1 MIKSIE
7 LENFRK
13 FETLSIN
20 TESKIVILTGP
31 NAIGKTSVLESIYLI
46 STSKSHRTNDI
57 EDVIE
62 ENKNYSIIKINSNK
76 RFKLVLSNEG
86 RKSFINDKEYSK
98 LSEFIGNLNVLMF
111 SPSDI
116 ELITGQKGTRRR
128 FLDIEI
134 SLLDKMY
141 LKEITAYR
149 KLLKE
154 RNEILKIYKEE
165 NKLMLDVITG
175 QLIEMIDLISNKRI
189 KFIEQINSILK
200 NVSKKLECENINLN
214 YLPTYDLNNIKKSF
228 DNKLAY
234 DLISKTTNIG
244 LHRDD
249 FEIYINDKSIQTFG
263 SEGQMR
269 NTILAIKLAIMEI
282 YKKENKD
289 IILLLDDVFASIDQ
303 KRINKIMEYIKLE
316 KQTFITTTSL
326 FNIPDELLKEA
337 KIIKL

>member
-1 MIKSIE
+1 MIKNIE

-13 FETLSIN
+13 FKSLNIN

-31 NAIGKTSVLESIYLI
+31 NAIGKTSVLESIYLT
-46 STSKSHRTNDI
+46 STSKSHRTA
-57 EDVIE
+57 ELKDVIE
-62 ENKNYSIIKINSNK
+62 ENSEYSIIKINSNK
-76 RFKLVLSNEG
+76 RFKLVLSKDG
-86 RKSFINDKEYSK
+86 RKSFINEKEYSK
-98 LSEFIGNLNVLMF
+98 LSDFIGNLNVMMF
-111 SPSDI
+111 SPLDI

-134 SLLDKMY
+134 SLLDKLY

-154 RNEILKIYKEE
+154 RNELLKLYKEE
-165 NKLMLDVITG
+165 NKLMLDVITN
-175 QLIEMIDLISNKRI
+175 QLIEILNVVANKRI
-189 KFIEQINSILK
+189 RFINLINDYLK
-200 NVSKKLECENINLN
+200 GISNKLECESIELN
-214 YLPTYDLNNIKKSF
+214 YLPTYDLKNINKSF
-228 DNKLAY
+228 ENKLAY

-249 FEIYINDKSIQTFG
+249 FEIKINNKDISSFG

-303 KRINKIMEYIKLE
+303 KRINKIMEYIKTE

-326 FNIPDELLKEA
+326 FNILDELLKEA

>member
-1 MIKSIE
+1 MIKNIE

-13 FETLSIN
+13 FKSLNIN

-31 NAIGKTSVLESIYLI
+31 NAIGKTSVLESIYLT
-46 STSKSHRTNDI
+46 STSKSHRTT
-57 EDVIE
+57 ELKDVIE
-62 ENKNYSIIKINSNK
+62 ENSEYSIIKINSNK
-76 RFKLVLSNEG
+76 RFKLVLSKDG
-86 RKSFINDKEYSK
+86 RKSFINEKEYSK
-98 LSEFIGNLNVLMF
+98 LSDFIGNLNVMMF
-111 SPSDI
+111 SPLDI

-134 SLLDKMY
+134 SLLDKLY

-154 RNEILKIYKEE
+154 RNELIKLYKEE
-165 NKLMLDVITG
+165 NKLMLDVITN
-175 QLIEMIDLISNKRI
+175 QLIEILNVVANKRI
-189 KFIEQINSILK
+189 RFINLINDYLK
-200 NVSKKLECENINLN
+200 CISNKLECESIELN
-214 YLPTYDLNNIKKSF
+214 YLPTYDLKNINKSF
-228 DNKLAY
+228 ENKLAY

-249 FEIYINDKSIQTFG
+249 FEIKINNKDISSFG

-303 KRINKIMEYIKLE
+303 KRINKIMEYIKTE

>member
-1 MIKSIE
+1 MIKNIE

-13 FETLSIN
+13 FKSLNIN

-31 NAIGKTSVLESIYLI
+31 NAIGKTSVLESIYLT
-46 STSKSHRTNDI
+46 STSKSHRTT
-57 EDVIE
+57 ELKDVIE
-62 ENKNYSIIKINSNK
+62 ENSEYSIIKINSNK
-76 RFKLVLSNEG
+76 RFKLVLSKDG
-86 RKSFINDKEYSK
+86 RKSFINEKEYSK
-98 LSEFIGNLNVLMF
+98 LSDFIGNLNVMMF
-111 SPSDI
+111 SPLDI

-134 SLLDKMY
+134 SLLDKLY

-154 RNEILKIYKEE
+154 RNELLKLYKEE
-165 NKLMLDVITG
+165 NKLMLDVITN
-175 QLIEMIDLISNKRI
+175 QLIEILNVVANKRI
-189 KFIEQINSILK
+189 RFINLINDYLK
-200 NVSKKLECENINLN
+200 GISNKLECESIELN
-214 YLPTYDLNNIKKSF
+214 YLPTYDLKNINKSF
-228 DNKLAY
+228 ENKLAY

-249 FEIYINDKSIQTFG
+249 FEIKINDKDISSFG

-303 KRINKIMEYIKLE
+303 KRINKIMEYIKTE

>member
-1 MIKSIE
+1 MIKNIE

-13 FETLSIN
+13 FKSLNIN

-46 STSKSHRTNDI
+46 STSKSHRTT
-57 EDVIE
+57 ELKDVIE
-62 ENKNYSIIKINSNK
+62 EQSDYSIIKVNSNK
-76 RFKLVLSNEG
+76 RFKMVLSKDG
-86 RKSFINDKEYSK
+86 RKSFINEKEYSK
-98 LSEFIGNLNVLMF
+98 LSDFIGNLNVMMF
-111 SPSDI
+111 SPLDI
-116 ELITGQKGTRRR
+116 ELINGQKGTRRR

-134 SLLDKMY
+134 SLLDKVY

-154 RNEILKIYKEE
+154 RNELLKLYEEE
-165 NKLMLDVITG
+165 NKLMLDVITN
-175 QLIEMIDLISNKRI
+175 QLIELLSVVANKRI
-189 KFIEQINSILK
+189 RFINLVNEHLK
-200 NVSKKLECENINLN
+200 VITKRLECEKIELN
-214 YLPTYDLNNIKKSF
+214 YLPTYDLNNIHKSF
-228 DNKLAY
+228 KNKLAY
-234 DLISKTTNIG
+234 DLLSKTTNIG

-249 FEIYINDKSIQTFG
+249 FEIKINDKDISSFG

>member
-62 ENKNYSIIKINSNK
+62 ENKNYSIIKINSDK

-154 RNEILKIYKEE
+154 RNEILKVYKEE

-249 FEIYINDKSIQTFG
+249 FEIYINDKSIKTFG

>member
-1 MIKSIE
+1 MIKNIE

-13 FETLSIN
+13 FKTLNIN

-31 NAIGKTSVLESIYLI
+31 NAIGKTSVLESIYLT
-46 STSKSHRTNDI
+46 STSKSHRTT
-57 EDVIE
+57 ELKDVIE
-62 ENKNYSIIKINSNK
+62 ENSEYSIIKINSNK
-76 RFKLVLSNEG
+76 RFKLVLSKDG
-86 RKSFINDKEYSK
+86 RKSFINEKEYSK
-98 LSEFIGNLNVLMF
+98 LSDFIGNLNVMMF
-111 SPSDI
+111 SPLDI

-134 SLLDKMY
+134 SLLDKLY

-154 RNEILKIYKEE
+154 RNELLKLYKEE
-165 NKLMLDVITG
+165 NKLMLDVITN
-175 QLIEMIDLISNKRI
+175 QLIEILSVVANKRI
-189 KFIEQINSILK
+189 RFINLINDYLK
-200 NVSKKLECENINLN
+200 VISNKLECESIELN
-214 YLPTYDLNNIKKSF
+214 YLPTYDLKKINKSF
-228 DNKLAY
+228 ENKLAY

-249 FEIYINDKSIQTFG
+249 FEIKINNKDISSFG

-303 KRINKIMEYIKLE
+303 KRINKIMEYIKTE

>member
-1 MIKSIE
+1 MIKNIE

-13 FETLSIN
+13 FKSLNID

-31 NAIGKTSVLESIYLI
+31 NAIGKTSVLESVYLI
-46 STSKSHRTNDI
+46 STSKSHRTTELKDL
-57 EDVIE
+57 IE
-62 ENKNYSIIKINSNK
+62 ENSEYSIIKVNSNK
-76 RFKLVLSNEG
+76 RFKMVLSKEG
-86 RKSFINDKEYSK
+86 RKSFINEKEYSK
-98 LSEFIGNLNVLMF
+98 LSDFIGNLNVMMF
-111 SPSDI
+111 SPLDI
-116 ELITGQKGTRRR
+116 ELINGQKGTRRR

-134 SLLDKMY
+134 SLLDKTY

-154 RNEILKIYKEE
+154 RNEILKLFKEE

-175 QLIEMIDLISNKRI
+175 QLIEILNVVVNKRI
-189 KFIEQINSILK
+189 RFINLINDYLKQISN
-200 NVSKKLECENINLN
+200 KLECEKIELK
-214 YLPTYDLNNIKKSF
+214 YLPTYDLNNIRKSF
-228 DNKLAY
+228 DSKLSY
-234 DLISKTTNIG
+234 DIVSKTTNIG

-249 FEIYINDKSIQTFG
+249 FEIKINGKEISSFG

-282 YKKENKD
+282 YKKDNKE

-303 KRINKIMEYIKLE
+303 KRINKIMEYIKTE

>member
-1 MIKSIE
+1 MIKNIE

-13 FETLSIN
+13 FKSLNIN

-31 NAIGKTSVLESIYLI
+31 NAIGKTSVLESIYLT
-46 STSKSHRTNDI
+46 STSKSHRTT
-57 EDVIE
+57 ELKDVIE
-62 ENKNYSIIKINSNK
+62 ENSEYSIIKINSNK
-76 RFKLVLSNEG
+76 RFKLVLSKDG
-86 RKSFINDKEYSK
+86 RKSFINEKEYSK
-98 LSEFIGNLNVLMF
+98 LSDFIGNLNVMMF
-111 SPSDI
+111 SPLDI

-134 SLLDKMY
+134 SLLDKLY

-154 RNEILKIYKEE
+154 RNELLKLYKEE
-165 NKLMLDVITG
+165 NKLMLDVITN
-175 QLIEMIDLISNKRI
+175 QLIEILNVVANKRI
-189 KFIEQINSILK
+189 RFINLINDYLK
-200 NVSKKLECENINLN
+200 NISNKLECESIELN
-214 YLPTYDLNNIKKSF
+214 YLPTYDLKNISKSF
-228 DNKLAY
+228 ENKLAY

-249 FEIYINDKSIQTFG
+249 FEIKINNKDISSFG

>member
-1 MIKSIE
+1 M
-7 LENFRK
+7 
-13 FETLSIN
+13 
-20 TESKIVILTGP
+20 P
-31 NAIGKTSVLESIYLI
+31 
-46 STSKSHRTNDI
+46 
-57 EDVIE
+57 
-62 ENKNYSIIKINSNK
+62 
-76 RFKLVLSNEG
+76 
-86 RKSFINDKEYSK
+86 
-98 LSEFIGNLNVLMF
+98 
-111 SPSDI
+111 
-116 ELITGQKGTRRR
+116 
-128 FLDIEI
+128 LDI
-134 SLLDKMY
+134 LLFTFFTGGK
-141 LKEITAYR
+141 
-149 KLLKE
+149 
-154 RNEILKIYKEE
+154 RNNCGL
-165 NKLMLDVITG
+165 G
-175 QLIEMIDLISNKRI
+175 QSLIEMNNLISNKRI

-249 FEIYINDKSIQTFG
+249 FEIYINDKLIQTFG

>member
-1 MIKSIE
+1 MIKNIE

-13 FETLSIN
+13 FKSLNIN

-31 NAIGKTSVLESIYLI
+31 NAIGKTSVLESIYLT
-46 STSKSHRTNDI
+46 STSKSHRTT
-57 EDVIE
+57 ELKDVIE
-62 ENKNYSIIKINSNK
+62 ENSEYSIIKINSNK
-76 RFKLVLSNEG
+76 RFKLVLSKDG
-86 RKSFINDKEYSK
+86 RKSFINEKEYSK
-98 LSEFIGNLNVLMF
+98 LSDFIGNLNVMMF
-111 SPSDI
+111 SPLDI

-134 SLLDKMY
+134 SLLDKLY

-154 RNEILKIYKEE
+154 RNELLKLYKEE
-165 NKLMLDVITG
+165 NKLMLDVITN
-175 QLIEMIDLISNKRI
+175 QLIEILNVVANKRI
-189 KFIEQINSILK
+189 RFINLINDYLK
-200 NVSKKLECENINLN
+200 VISNKLECESIELN
-214 YLPTYDLNNIKKSF
+214 YLPTYDLKNINKSF
-228 DNKLAY
+228 ENKLAY

-249 FEIYINDKSIQTFG
+249 FEIKINDKDISSFG

-303 KRINKIMEYIKLE
+303 KRINKIMEYIKTE

>member
-1 MIKSIE
+1 MIKNIE

-13 FETLSIN
+13 FKSLNIN

-31 NAIGKTSVLESIYLI
+31 NAIGKTSVLESIYLT
-46 STSKSHRTNDI
+46 STSKSHRTT
-57 EDVIE
+57 ELKDVIE
-62 ENKNYSIIKINSNK
+62 ENSEYSIIKINSNK
-76 RFKLVLSNEG
+76 RFKLVLSKDG
-86 RKSFINDKEYSK
+86 RKSFINEKEYSK
-98 LSEFIGNLNVLMF
+98 LSDFIGNLNVMMF
-111 SPSDI
+111 SPLDI

-134 SLLDKMY
+134 SLLDKLY

-154 RNEILKIYKEE
+154 RNELLKLYKEE
-165 NKLMLDVITG
+165 NKLMLDVITN
-175 QLIEMIDLISNKRI
+175 QLIEILNVVANKRI
-189 KFIEQINSILK
+189 RFINLINDYLK
-200 NVSKKLECENINLN
+200 GISNKLECESIELN
-214 YLPTYDLNNIKKSF
+214 YLPTYDLKNINKSF
-228 DNKLAY
+228 ENKLAY

-249 FEIYINDKSIQTFG
+249 FEIKINDKDISSFG

>member
-1 MIKSIE
+1 MIKNIE

-13 FETLSIN
+13 FKSLNIN

-31 NAIGKTSVLESIYLI
+31 NAIGKTSVLESIYLT
-46 STSKSHRTNDI
+46 STSKSHRTT
-57 EDVIE
+57 ELKDVIE
-62 ENKNYSIIKINSNK
+62 ENSEYSIIKINSNK
-76 RFKLVLSNEG
+76 RFKLVLSKDG
-86 RKSFINDKEYSK
+86 RKSFINEKEYSK
-98 LSEFIGNLNVLMF
+98 LSDFIGNLNVMMF
-111 SPSDI
+111 SPLDI

-134 SLLDKMY
+134 SLLDKLY

-154 RNEILKIYKEE
+154 RNELLKLYKEE
-165 NKLMLDVITG
+165 NKLMLDVITN
-175 QLIEMIDLISNKRI
+175 QLIEILSVVANKRI
-189 KFIEQINSILK
+189 RFINLINDYLK
-200 NVSKKLECENINLN
+200 GISNKLECESIELN
-214 YLPTYDLNNIKKSF
+214 YLPTYDLKNINKSF
-228 DNKLAY
+228 ENKLAY

-249 FEIYINDKSIQTFG
+249 FEIKINDKDISSFG

-303 KRINKIMEYIKLE
+303 KRINKIMEYIKTE

>member
-1 MIKSIE
+1 MIKNIE

-13 FETLSIN
+13 FKSLNIN

-31 NAIGKTSVLESIYLI
+31 NAIGKTSVLESIYLT
-46 STSKSHRTNDI
+46 STSKSHRTT
-57 EDVIE
+57 ELKDVIE
-62 ENKNYSIIKINSNK
+62 ENSEYSIIKINSNK
-76 RFKLVLSNEG
+76 RFKLVLSKDG
-86 RKSFINDKEYSK
+86 RKSFINEKEYSK
-98 LSEFIGNLNVLMF
+98 LSDFIGNLNVMMF
-111 SPSDI
+111 SPLDI

-134 SLLDKMY
+134 SLLDKLY

-154 RNEILKIYKEE
+154 RNELIKLYKEE
-165 NKLMLDVITG
+165 NKLMLDVITN
-175 QLIEMIDLISNKRI
+175 QLIEILNVVANKRI
-189 KFIEQINSILK
+189 RFINLINDYLK
-200 NVSKKLECENINLN
+200 GISNKLECESIELN
-214 YLPTYDLNNIKKSF
+214 YLPTYDLKNINKSF
-228 DNKLAY
+228 ENKLAY

-249 FEIYINDKSIQTFG
+249 FEIKINDKDISSFG

-303 KRINKIMEYIKLE
+303 KRINKIMEYIKTE

>member
-1 MIKSIE
+1 MIKNIE

-13 FETLSIN
+13 FKSLNIN

-31 NAIGKTSVLESIYLI
+31 NAIGKTSVLESIYLT
-46 STSKSHRTNDI
+46 STSKSHRTT
-57 EDVIE
+57 ELKDVIE
-62 ENKNYSIIKINSNK
+62 ENSEYSIIKINSNK
-76 RFKLVLSNEG
+76 RFKLVLSKDG
-86 RKSFINDKEYSK
+86 RKSFINEKEYSK
-98 LSEFIGNLNVLMF
+98 LSDFIGNLNVMMF
-111 SPSDI
+111 SPLDI

-134 SLLDKMY
+134 SLLDKLY

-154 RNEILKIYKEE
+154 RNELLKLYKEE
-165 NKLMLDVITG
+165 NKLMLDVITN
-175 QLIEMIDLISNKRI
+175 QLIEILNVIANKRI
-189 KFIEQINSILK
+189 RFINLINDYLK
-200 NVSKKLECENINLN
+200 GISNKLECESIELN
-214 YLPTYDLNNIKKSF
+214 YLPTYDLKNINKSF
-228 DNKLAY
+228 ENKLAY

-249 FEIYINDKSIQTFG
+249 FEIKINNKDISSFG

-282 YKKENKD
+282 YKKEDKD

-303 KRINKIMEYIKLE
+303 KRINKIMEYIKTE

>member
-1 MIKSIE
+1 MIKNIE

-13 FETLSIN
+13 FKSLNIN

-31 NAIGKTSVLESIYLI
+31 NAIGKTSVLEAIYLI
-46 STSKSHRTNDI
+46 STSKSHRTSDLK
-57 EDVIE
+57 DVIE
-62 ENKNYSIIKINSNK
+62 ENSDYSIIKINSNK
-76 RFKLVLSNEG
+76 RYKLVLSKEG
-86 RKSFINDKEYSK
+86 RKSFINEKEYSK
-98 LSEFIGNLNVLMF
+98 LSDFIGNLNVLMF

-116 ELITGQKGTRRR
+116 ELITGLKGTRRR

-134 SLLDKMY
+134 SLLDKVY

-154 RNEILKIYKEE
+154 RNEILKVYKEE
-165 NKLMLDVITG
+165 NKLMLDIITN
-175 QLIEMIDLISNKRI
+175 QLIELINVIAKKRI
-189 KFIEQINSILK
+189 NCINLINQNLK
-200 NVSKKLECENINLN
+200 EITKKLECENIELK
-214 YLPTYDLNNIKKSF
+214 YLPTYDLNNINKSF
-228 DNKLAY
+228 ENKLAY

-244 LHRDD
+244 VHRDD
-249 FEIYINDKSIQTFG
+249 FEIKINDKFIQSFG

>member
-1 MIKSIE
+1 MIKNIE
-7 LENFRK
+7 LEKFRK
-13 FETLSIN
+13 FKSLNID

-46 STSKSHRTNDI
+46 STSKSHRTTDLK
-57 EDVIE
+57 DVIE
-62 ENKNYSIIKINSNK
+62 ENSEYSIIKINSNK
-76 RFKLVLSNEG
+76 RFKLVLSKEG
-86 RKSFINDKEYSK
+86 RKSFINEKEYSK
-98 LSEFIGNLNVLMF
+98 LSDFIGNLNVMMF
-111 SPSDI
+111 SPLDI
-116 ELITGQKGTRRR
+116 ELINGLKGTRRR

-134 SLLDKMY
+134 SLLDKLY

-154 RNEILKIYKEE
+154 RNEILKLYKEE
-165 NKLMLDVITG
+165 NKLMLDVVTN
-175 QLIEMIDLISNKRI
+175 QLIELLNVIAHKRI
-189 KFIEQINSILK
+189 NFINQINDYLIQITK
-200 NVSKKLECENINLN
+200 RLECENIRLS
-214 YLPTYDLNNIKKSF
+214 YLPTYDLNNICKSF
-228 DNKLAY
+228 ENKLNY
-234 DLISKTTNIG
+234 DIISKTTNIG

-249 FEIYINDKSIQTFG
+249 FEIKINDKDISSFG

-282 YKKENKD
+282 YKKENKE

-303 KRINKIMEYIKLE
+303 KRINKIMEYIKSE

>member
-1 MIKSIE
+1 MIKNIE

-13 FETLSIN
+13 FKTLNIN

-31 NAIGKTSVLESIYLI
+31 NAIGKTSVLESIYLT
-46 STSKSHRTNDI
+46 STSKSHRTT
-57 EDVIE
+57 ELKDVIE
-62 ENKNYSIIKINSNK
+62 ENSEYSIIKINSNK
-76 RFKLVLSNEG
+76 RFKLVLSKDG
-86 RKSFINDKEYSK
+86 RKSFINEKEYSK
-98 LSEFIGNLNVLMF
+98 LSDFIGNLNVMMF
-111 SPSDI
+111 SPLDI

-134 SLLDKMY
+134 SLLDKLY

-154 RNEILKIYKEE
+154 RNELLKLYKEE
-165 NKLMLDVITG
+165 NKLMLDVITN
-175 QLIEMIDLISNKRI
+175 QLIEILNVVANKRI
-189 KFIEQINSILK
+189 RFINLINDYLK
-200 NVSKKLECENINLN
+200 VISNKLECESIELN
-214 YLPTYDLNNIKKSF
+214 YLPTYDLKNINKSF
-228 DNKLAY
+228 ENKLAY

-249 FEIYINDKSIQTFG
+249 FEIKINDKDISSFG

-303 KRINKIMEYIKLE
+303 KRINKIMEYIKTE

>member
-62 ENKNYSIIKINSNK
+62 ENKNYSIIKINSDK

-128 FLDIEI
+128 FLDLEI
-134 SLLDKMY
+134 SLLDK
-141 LKEITAYR
+141 
-149 KLLKE
+149 
-154 RNEILKIYKEE
+154 
-165 NKLMLDVITG
+165 
-175 QLIEMIDLISNKRI
+175 
-189 KFIEQINSILK
+189 
-200 NVSKKLECENINLN
+200 
-214 YLPTYDLNNIKKSF
+214 
-228 DNKLAY
+228 
-234 DLISKTTNIG
+234 
-244 LHRDD
+244 
-249 FEIYINDKSIQTFG
+249 TF
-263 SEGQMR
+263 
-269 NTILAIKLAIMEI
+269 NP
-282 YKKENKD
+282 
-289 IILLLDDVFASIDQ
+289 
-303 KRINKIMEYIKLE
+303 
-316 KQTFITTTSL
+316 SL
-326 FNIPDELLKEA
+326 
-337 KIIKL
+337 

>member
-1 MIKSIE
+1 MIKNIE

-13 FETLSIN
+13 FKSLNIN

-31 NAIGKTSVLESIYLI
+31 NAIGKTSVLESVYLM
-46 STSKSHRTNDI
+46 STSKSHRTTELKDL
-57 EDVIE
+57 IE
-62 ENKNYSIIKINSNK
+62 ENSEYSIIKLNSDRRYK
-76 RFKLVLSNEG
+76 MVLSKEG
-86 RKSFINDKEYSK
+86 KKSFINEKEYSK
-98 LSEFIGNLNVLMF
+98 LSDFIGNLNVLIF
-111 SPSDI
+111 SPLDI
-116 ELITGQKGTRRR
+116 ELINGLKGIRRR

-134 SLLDKMY
+134 SLLDKVY

-154 RNEILKIYKEE
+154 RNEILKVYKDE
-165 NKLMLDVITG
+165 NKVMLDVVTG
-175 QLIEMIDLISNKRI
+175 QLIELLNVIANKRI
-189 KFIEQINSILK
+189 NFINQINFYLK
-200 NVSKKLECENINLN
+200 EISKKLECENIEVE
-214 YLPTYDLNNIKKSF
+214 YLPTYDIKNAKKSF
-228 DNKLAY
+228 DNKTSY
-234 DLISKTTNIG
+234 DIVSKTTNIG

-249 FEIYINDKSIQTFG
+249 FKITINEKDISSFG

-269 NTILAIKLAIMEI
+269 NTILAIKFAIMEI

-303 KRINKIMEYIKLE
+303 KRINKIMEYIKTE